1 MKMKVVLRFDKTVQ
15 ENAATYF
22 EKAKKAKKK
31 LEGLKTAMNKMDE
44 RIKSARAEENTPKT
58 KTIEK
63 KKEKKW
69 FEKFR
74 WFYSSDNILV
84 LAGRDAKSNEQL
96 LKKHFEKGDVFFHAE
111 IAGSAHVIVK
121 TGGEKIPAQTAR
133 EAAQFA
139 AVMCKAWQE
148 KVASADVYSA
158 EHEQVTKQ
166 APSGESIGTGA
177 FMVYGKRE
185 WFRKTPLEFAVG
197 MDEGA
202 GIISGPPS
210 AVKKASKNYFLV
222 HPGGERKTDA
232 AKKMKKFFEKNGG
245 KVSLDELI
253 QAFPPGEVNVELAK

>member
-1 MKMKVVLRFDKTVQ
+1 MKITLRFDRTVQ

-31 LEGLKTAMNKMDE
+31 LGGLKTAIRKMGE
-44 RIKSARAEENTPKT
+44 RIGFAHAEETLPRA

-74 WFYSSDNILV
+74 WFYSSNGFLV

-96 LKKHFEKGDVFFHAE
+96 LKKHFEKGDVFFHAD

-121 TGGEKIPAQTAR
+121 TGGKKIPEQTAR

-139 AVMCKAWQE
+139 AAMCKAWQE
-148 KVASADVYSA
+148 KLAGTDVYSA
-158 EHEQVTKQ
+158 EYEQVTKE

-185 WFRKTPLEFAVG
+185 WFRKTALEFAVG
-197 MDEGA
+197 MDEGSNLV
-202 GIISGPPS
+202 SGPKS
-210 AVKKASKNYFLV
+210 AVKKNSKNFFIV
-222 HPGGERKTDA
+222 HTGTERKTDA
-232 AKKMKKFFEKNGG
+232 AKKIKKFFEKNGAR
-245 KVSLDELI
+245 VSLDEI
-253 QAFPPGEVNVELAK
+253 VQALPSGEVSVELAK

>member
-1 MKMKVVLRFDKTVQ
+1 MKVTLRFDRTAQ
-15 ENAATYF
+15 ENAAMYF
-22 EKAKKAKKK
+22 EKAKKARKK
-31 LEGLKTAMNKMDE
+31 LGGLKTAILKMNE
-44 RIKSARAEENTPKT
+44 RIESAHAGQTLPGA

-74 WFYSSDNILV
+74 WFYSSDGILV

-121 TGGEKIPAQTAR
+121 TGGKKIPGQTAR

-139 AVMCKAWQE
+139 AVMCKAWRE
-148 KVASADVYSA
+148 KLASADVYSA
-158 EHEQVTKQ
+158 EYEQVTKQ

-197 MDEGA
+197 VDEKS
-202 GIISGPPS
+202 GIVSGPES
-210 AVKKASKNYFLV
+210 AVKKNAENFFRVL
-222 HPGGERKTDA
+222 PGSEKKTDA
-232 AKKMKKFFEKNGG
+232 AKKIRKFFEKKGARL
-245 KVSLDELI
+245 SLDEII
-253 QAFPPGEVNVELAK
+253 QALPPGEVNIELAK